1 MTRCLPFVRVRG
13 TVAEIKIF
21 LLVVPRIVLPFLL
34 SSCVASLFDGCRI
47 IAGCRLG
54 TLGALG
60 RHASG
65 RIGGSRTLRLAALAR
80 FTRLA
85 AKLATRIITGIATV
99 HSLLLAAFIASLF
112 AGFGALGA
120 LGCHTSGGI
129 GSSRSL
135 GRLGRLARFAR
146 FRFTGTEGTLWEG
159 GERVEGGE

>member
-65 RIGGSRTLRLAALAR
+65 SIGGSRSLGLAALAR
-80 FTRLA
+80 LA
-85 AKLATRIITGIATV
+85 TKLATVIITGIATV
-99 HSLLLAAFIASLF
+99 PSLLPAAFIASLF
-112 AGFGALGA
+112 AGLGTLGA
-120 LGCHTSGGI
+120 LGRHTSGSVG
-129 GSSRSL
+129 SL

-146 FRFTGTEGTLWEG
+146 FGFTGTEGTLWEG
-159 GERVEGGE
+159 GGESGEEA